1 MLRDKLRLL
10 VVVSRIHPELAE
22 AMLDGARA
30 VFAAADADHDVV
42 TAPSAFDIPG
52 VIAQADEGGHRP
64 AGVRYDGYVAL
75 GCVIR
80 DETYQF
86 NVIAHETARGLMDLS
101 IGKRL
106 VVGNGILNVETVEQA
121 LARVRGDDGGAGGI
135 AARSCL
141 SMIALRRKLLGAIR

>member
-10 VVVSRIHPELAE
+10 IVASRIHPDLTD
-22 AMLDGARA
+22 AM
-30 VFAAADADHDVV
+30 VAAAQGAIEAAGAEHDVAA
-42 TAPSAFDIPG
+42 APSAFDIPG

-106 VVGNGILNVETVEQA
+106 VVGNGILNVETVDQA
-121 LARVRGDDGGAGGI
+121 VARVHGDNGGAGAV
-135 AARSCL
+135 AARTCL
-141 SMIALRRKLLGAIR
+141 SLIALKRKLLGAAR

>member
-10 VVVSRIHPELAE
+10 AVESRVHGDLAD
-22 AMLDGARA
+22 ALLSGART
-30 VFAAADADHDVV
+30 AALEADVELDVI
-42 TAPSAFDIPG
+42 TAPSAFEIPG
-52 VIAQADEGGHRP
+52 LIAIADEGGHRP
-64 AGVRYDGYVAL
+64 AGVRYDGFVAL

-106 VVGNGILNVETVEQA
+106 LIGNGILNVETADQA
-121 LARVRGDDGGAGGI
+121 RARVGGADGGLGGF
-135 AARSCL
+135 AVRACL
-141 SMIALRRKLLGAIR
+141 SLITLRRKLLGAIR